1 MSVLT
6 MEIIRGAPQ
15 PASHHSHGNLSFGEN
30 NKLGILEYLVFAI
43 SLMYLPVLGPSSQAR
58 EALHLVLSRI
68 SDSPQSCLSCRELE
82 PVELRDVGG
91 RNQFP
96 FRWTEETDDITHLL
110 FRLSRL
116 NQYPDWLLL
125 FLLAPFRE
133 IHCRKWTLDST
144 LSSESFSSVIL
155 WLKSCLHQL
164 SGDAR
169 VVGVRGRP
177 HSLTG
182 NISTWYWSPSSLNT
196 QQPHL
201 RIMVS
206 NTPQHPI
213 SKVNQLLTWKYLT

>member
-1 MSVLT
+1 
-6 MEIIRGAPQ
+6 MEK
-15 PASHHSHGNLSFGEN
+15 LSFGEN

-58 EALHLVLSRI
+58 AALHLVLSRI

-133 IHCRKWTLDST
+133 IHCRKWTAHYHQKYSR
-144 LSSESFSSVIL
+144 LSSCDWNHVCTSYQVMPGL
-155 WLKSCLHQL
+155 
-164 SGDAR
+164 
-169 VVGVRGRP
+169 
-177 HSLTG
+177 
-182 NISTWYWSPSSLNT
+182 
-196 QQPHL
+196 
-201 RIMVS
+201 
-206 NTPQHPI
+206 
-213 SKVNQLLTWKYLT
+213 